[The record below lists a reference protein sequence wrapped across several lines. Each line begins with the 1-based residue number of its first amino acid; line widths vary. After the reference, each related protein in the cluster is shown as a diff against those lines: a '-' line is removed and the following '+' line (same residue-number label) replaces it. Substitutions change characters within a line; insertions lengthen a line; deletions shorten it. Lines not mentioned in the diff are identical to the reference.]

1 MLTTRGVIYAAMTA
15 STKHFGVAGS
25 SRKLLLA
32 ALVLFLLVISAA
44 SWWWLRH
51 IAGASPEG
59 VRASAS
65 TAPKNAAG
73 VGDPRATVAC
83 LGHIEPQ
90 NGVLRISAAYL
101 DGRPQRVSELK
112 VKQGDRVSAQQVLAI
127 LDGNSQLQTSVRV
140 ADAKVDLAQ
149 AKLSQIKAGSS
160 EPEIAAQK
168 AEVEQLQAALEN
180 AREEYARYA
189 GLRKNTDVSA
199 AELESRALAV
209 TTTTRKLEQAQA
221 HLKDISQVRTTD
233 LDIAESELRVAV
245 AQSEAARTNLNAGVV
260 RSPIVGEVLRI
271 LAHEGEEVG
280 TEGLLDLGKTDSMYV
295 VAEVY
300 ETDVARVRPAQLAT
314 ITSDLFPGK
323 MTGVVEVVGT
333 TLAKNDVLPLDPV
346 AFADARVFKVWIR
359 LNEGERVTGLI
370 HGKVNVV
377 IQP

>member
-1 MLTTRGVIYAAMTA
+1 MTV
-15 STKHFGVAGS
+15 STKHFGVLS
-25 SRKLLLA
+25 SSHKLLLT
-32 ALVLFLLVISAA
+32 ALLLFLLVISMA
-44 SWWWLRH
+44 SWWWISH
-51 IAGASPEG
+51 IAAPSHEG
-59 VRASAS
+59 LRASAS
-65 TAPKNAAG
+65 AAPQNT
-73 VGDPRATVAC
+73 GDGSPRAAVAC

-112 VKQGDRVSAQQVLAI
+112 VKQGDRVSANQILAI
-127 LDGNSQLQTSVRV
+127 LDGNSQLQTAARV
-140 ADAKVDLAQ
+140 AEAKVGLAQ
-149 AKLSQIKAGSS
+149 AKLSQVRAGST
-160 EPEIAAQK
+160 EAEIAAQK
-168 AEVEQLQAALEN
+168 AEVEQLQASLEN
-180 AREEYARYA
+180 ARAEYGRYA

-209 TTTTRKLEQAQA
+209 TTTAQKLEQAQA

-233 LDIAESELRVAV
+233 LDIAESELRVAI

-260 RSPIVGEVLRI
+260 RSPIAGDILEI

-280 TEGLLDLGKTDSMYV
+280 TGGLLDLAKADSMYV
-295 VAEVY
+295 EAEVY
-300 ETDVARVRPAQLAT
+300 ETDIARVRPGQLAT
-314 ITSDLFPGK
+314 ITSELFPGT

-333 TLAKNDVLPLDPV
+333 TLAKNTVLPLDPV

-359 LNEGERVTGLI
+359 LKQGEKVAGLI